1 MSHDILSMAGAIR
14 RRRCLT
20 GYGCLS
26 GQAPGPPLPRGVE
39 KIRNACSLVRVSAHL
54 SVFQEEVQLYRTIL
68 VPLDGSQ
75 RAEVVLRHV
84 EDLALRFQARV
95 VFLQIVEPAAL
106 VMAPE
111 AAYMNLR
118 RNDFEQRIA
127 KAEAYLAVQQG
138 KFRQI
143 GIEAETRIAV
153 GPAVEA
159 IAKAAERENA
169 DLIVLA
175 SHGRSGLSQVFYGSV
190 AAGVLQ
196 RVSRPLLLVRS
207 QKGR

>member
-1 MSHDILSMAGAIR
+1 
-14 RRRCLT
+14 
-20 GYGCLS
+20 
-26 GQAPGPPLPRGVE
+26 
-39 KIRNACSLVRVSAHL
+39 
-54 SVFQEEVQLYRTIL
+54 LYRTIL

-84 EDLALRFQARV
+84 EDLALRFQAKV
-95 VFLQIVEPAAL
+95 IFVQIVEPAAL

-118 RNDFEQRIA
+118 RNEFEQRIA
-127 KAEAYLAVQQG
+127 EAEAYLAVQQG

-153 GPAVEA
+153 GPVVEA
-159 IAKAAERENA
+159 IAKAAEREDA

-207 QKGR
+207 QKGG